1 MKKYFFLVVLL
12 SSFVGFSQSIND
24 YKYAIIPSKFSFLKE
39 KDQYRLNNLTKL
51 FMEKY
56 GFITYFDTDVMPD
69 ELVNQNCNKVY
80 VNVLKEG
87 NMFITKLTVQI
98 KDCKNT
104 VLFTSAEGKSREK
117 EYKVAYTQALREAL
131 NSLESMGYKYSGNS
145 NVNNNINKDIVQ
157 VPVNEMEDEIL
168 LLSAQPIINGYLLI
182 GNEDKIYM
190 KILKTSNEKCF
201 IAVKGTISGIFFL
214 KDNMWFFEYY
224 ENEKLVSEKVQV
236 KF

>member
-24 YKYAIIPSKFSFLKE
+24 YKYAIVPSKFSFVKE
-39 KDQYRLNNLTKL
+39 KDQYRLNTLTKL

-98 KDCKNT
+98 KDCRNM
-104 VLFTSAEGKSREK
+104 VLYTSSEGKSREK

-131 NSLESMGYKYSGNS
+131 NSLESMGYKYSGDINS
-145 NVNNNINKDIVQ
+145 NKNINKDIVH
-157 VPVNEMEDEIL
+157 PVNEMEDEIF

-201 IAVKGTISGIFFL
+201 IAVKGTVSGIFFL
-214 KDNMWFFEYY
+214 KDNIWFFEYY